1 MTDHSDQLV
10 DHRHA
15 ARGYRLLNSSPPP
28 TPTKFINYVRGS
40 YAKFFISN
48 PRPITT
54 ILTNN
59 NHFAEK
65 RRVPSCML
73 FSREAA
79 ATMLSTLAPARE
91 AANELKPAVTMS
103 IWCTCYSITI
113 IIFRVSG
120 RWLRTKTVFVE
131 DTIMALSILILVA
144 RMILV
149 SLILYDGT
157 NNVELSLFMD
167 EAEISRREVG
177 SQLVLVT
184 RMLYAM

>member
-1 MTDHSDQLV
+1 
-10 DHRHA
+10 
-15 ARGYRLLNSSPPP
+15 
-28 TPTKFINYVRGS
+28 
-40 YAKFFISN
+40 
-48 PRPITT
+48 
-54 ILTNN
+54 
-59 NHFAEK
+59 
-65 RRVPSCML
+65 
-73 FSREAA
+73 
-79 ATMLSTLAPARE
+79 MLSTLAPARE
-91 AANELKPAVTMS
+91 AANELKPAMTMS

-167 EAEISRREVG
+167 EAEIRRREVG

-184 RMLYAM
+184 RMLYAL